1 MSKITSP
8 IIVALDFP
16 NAETALNLARQLG
29 NEHCRIKI
37 GKELFTRAG
46 PQLVEK
52 LVAEGFEIF
61 LDLKYHDIPNTV
73 ARACEAA
80 AELGVWMVNI
90 HAQGGRNMMLQ
101 AREALEKY
109 HQRPLLI
116 AVSILT
122 SLDENDL
129 LAIGMR
135 GSLEDNVLRLARLT
149 KACGLDGLVCSPRE
163 IVPIRKEID
172 RDFILVTPGIRP
184 ASSQVNDQKRIM
196 TPQEALKLGA
206 NYLVIGRPIT
216 AAPHPLQALQ
226 DIETSL

>member
-1 MSKITSP
+1 VSKITSP

-135 GSLEDNVLRLARLT
+135 GSLEENVLRLARLT